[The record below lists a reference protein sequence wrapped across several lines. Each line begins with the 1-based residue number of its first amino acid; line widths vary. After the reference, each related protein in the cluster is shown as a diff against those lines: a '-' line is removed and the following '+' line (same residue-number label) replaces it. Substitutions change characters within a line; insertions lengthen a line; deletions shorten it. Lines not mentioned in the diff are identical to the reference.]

1 MAVLDLSEAMGK
13 TDERRSMGIL
23 QNSTKEVELE
33 LQKRPLAEGK
43 GTEGMDQEFIKK
55 AEKNPLTDVVEQ
67 YLLFYVKLQLISETA
82 AFPQTT
88 EQERRLDSA
97 RCIAKA
103 NGEGLRVKVAE
114 MPGFG
119 MTAAEARGRNSNH
132 RKLVAVT
139 KEGR

>member
-1 MAVLDLSEAMGK
+1 
-13 TDERRSMGIL
+13 
-23 QNSTKEVELE
+23 
-33 LQKRPLAEGK
+33 
-43 GTEGMDQEFIKK
+43 MDQEFIKK

-119 MTAAEARGRNSNH
+119 MTAAEG
-132 RKLVAVT
+132 KG
-139 KEGR
+139 EE